1 MSNIKISL
9 SYRTQRLTYQIL
21 FYINH
26 ITCASV
32 RPKVAANCRLSGFVM
47 YFCRENLLSKP
58 FRCKELKTA
67 LDHDL
72 FLRVF
77 VSEEFTVEEDEIS
90 AEK

>member
-1 MSNIKISL
+1 MTLN
-9 SYRTQRLTYQIL
+9 
-21 FYINH
+21 FINR

-58 FRCKELKTA
+58 FRCSELNTA

-72 FLRVF
+72 FLRVL
-77 VSEEFTVEEDEIS
+77 VSEEFIVEEDEMGTG
-90 AEK
+90 K

>member
-1 MSNIKISL
+1 M
-9 SYRTQRLTYQIL
+9 Q
-21 FYINH
+21 FYFINN

-32 RPKVAANCRLSGFVM
+32 KPKVAASCRLSGFVM
-47 YFCRENLLSKP
+47 YFCSENLLSKP
-58 FRCKELKTA
+58 FRCNELNTA

-77 VSEEFTVEEDEIS
+77 VSEEFIVEEDDID

>member
-1 MSNIKISL
+1 MLYLVNS
-9 SYRTQRLTYQIL
+9 
-21 FYINH
+21 

-32 RPKVAANCRLSGFVM
+32 RPKVAASCRLSGFVM

-58 FRCKELKTA
+58 FRCRELKTA

-77 VSEEFTVEEDEIS
+77 VSEEFIVDEDEII